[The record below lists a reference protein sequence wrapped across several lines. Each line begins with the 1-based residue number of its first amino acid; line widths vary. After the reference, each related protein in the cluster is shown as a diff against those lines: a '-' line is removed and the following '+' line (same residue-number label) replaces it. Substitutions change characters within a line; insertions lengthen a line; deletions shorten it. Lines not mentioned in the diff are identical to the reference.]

1 MRPLRG
7 LTELGN
13 YNRGWRYCFLCQTED
28 HYDIE
33 DVGEITEDHY
43 DIEDVEEIKYSSI
56 ELFKYKS
63 ELFEDLMKCVKIKS
77 DIAKCWGEE
86 FEYKWW
92 DNSER
97 TCSSCYLSEVNEF

>member
-1 MRPLRG
+1 M
-7 LTELGN
+7 GN
-13 YNRGWRYCFLCQTED
+13 YNRGWRYCFLCQ
-28 HYDIE
+28 
-33 DVGEITEDHY
+33 TEDHY

-77 DIAKCWGEE
+77 DIAECWGEE

-92 DNSER
+92 DISEV